1 MKSDVVPC
9 YLVCDLSLSMTDHI
23 DHLNAG
29 IREFL
34 GAAHADSSIGDR
46 IRCCVVGFADTPRV
60 LQPLQPLH
68 PVDML
73 AELPEPGYCVGTN
86 YGPVFTHLRDAIDQD
101 VRLLRAQRLCVGQP
115 IVLFVSDGQP
125 TDPVTWPA
133 AFATLTDPNWADKPN
148 VIAFGIGDADQD
160 TLGRIGTFGIFL
172 ARDGVRIST
181 ALIAS
186 MRSAPPDPVQAEHDL
201 STSGPHVRR
210 TLSGKGDAMEIH

>member
-29 IREFL
+29 LREFR

-60 LQPLQPLH
+60 LQPLH
-68 PVDML
+68 PVEML
-73 AELPEPGYCVGTN
+73 AELPEPESCVGTN
-86 YGPVFTHLRDAIDQD
+86 YGPVFIHLRAAIDRD
-101 VRLLRAQRLCVGQP
+101 VRRLKTHRLRVGRP

-125 TDPVTWPA
+125 TDPVTWPT
-133 AFATLTDPNWADKPN
+133 AFAALVDPNWADKPN
-148 VIAFGIGDADQD
+148 VIAFGIGDADQE

-172 ARDGVRIST
+172 ARDGIRMST

-186 MRSAPPDPVQAEHDL
+186 MRLAAPDPRRAEHDL